1 MEAEFSGPRARGVA
15 PGLARL
21 RRGSLAVLVLLVVEY
36 AIGMYVNLY
45 VTVPGADHGGGLGG
59 AIANGPAALSLH
71 AVLGLLLGLGAL
83 GAAVQAVAIRHGGL
97 IALSVTGLLAMI
109 FASVAG
115 TGFTNSGDDSA
126 SMAMS
131 VLTGI
136 AMLCYA
142 ANLYLLRAGTG
153 PGPARSAAQDTGRG
167 GSRAQA
173 GRGGD

>member
-1 MEAEFSGPRARGVA
+1 MSVETESSALRARTA
-15 PGLARL
+15 AAGLARL

-45 VTVPGADHGGGLGG
+45 VTVPGADHGGGLGS
-59 AIANGPAALSLH
+59 AIASGPASLSLH
-71 AVLGLLLGLGAL
+71 AVLGLLLGLGSL
-83 GAAVQAVAIRHGGL
+83 GAAAQSILVRRWGL

-115 TGFTNSGDDSA
+115 TGFTSTGDDSA

-131 VLTGI
+131 VLTGV

-142 ANLYLLRAGTG
+142 ANLYLLRTG
-153 PGPARSAAQDTGRG
+153 ARRG
-167 GSRAQA
+167 
-173 GRGGD
+173 

>member
-1 MEAEFSGPRARGVA
+1 MSVETESSAPRARTA
-15 PGLARL
+15 AAAGLARL

-45 VTVPGADHGGGLGG
+45 VTVPGADHGGSLGS

-71 AVLGLLLGLGAL
+71 AVLGLLLGLGAV
-83 GAAVQAVAIRHGGL
+83 GVAAQSVLIRRWGP
-97 IALSVTGLLAMI
+97 IAASVIGLLAMI

-115 TGFTNSGDDSA
+115 TGFTSTGDDSA

-131 VLTGI
+131 VLTAV

-142 ANLYLLRAGTG
+142 ANLYLLRTC
-153 PGPARSAAQDTGRG
+153 ARRG
-167 GSRAQA
+167 
-173 GRGGD
+173 

>member
-1 MEAEFSGPRARGVA
+1 MSVETESSAPRARTATTG
-15 PGLARL
+15 GLARL

-45 VTVPGADHGGGLGG
+45 VTVPGADHRGSLGS
-59 AIANGPAALSLH
+59 AISNGPASLSVH
-71 AVLGLLLGLGAL
+71 AVIGLLLGLGAL
-83 GAAVQAVAIRHGGL
+83 GVAAQSILIRHWGL
-97 IALSVTGLLAMI
+97 IAASVIGLLAMT

-115 TGFTNSGDDSA
+115 TGFTSTGADSA

-142 ANLYLLRAGTG
+142 ANLYLLR
-153 PGPARSAAQDTGRG
+153 PGIRRG
-167 GSRAQA
+167 
-173 GRGGD
+173 